1 MLTRQDL
8 VKLIEAWPDENGVS
22 SDPETYHAWM
32 ESEKIQFWRL
42 AREVLGFDRINALSE
57 KQVRLLDRCLAD
69 LFYKKPIYKV
79 TAEEI
84 LGQHELVTVHIAP
97 MEYEIAWKKFHK
109 KQTKH

>member
-1 MLTRQDL
+1 MLTRQEL

-22 SDPETYHAWM
+22 SDPKTYNAWM
-32 ESEKIQFWRL
+32 ESEKKQFWRL

-69 LFYKKPIYKV
+69 LFHKKPIYKM

-97 MEYEIAWKKFHK
+97 IEYEIAWEKFHE

>member
-1 MLTRQDL
+1 MLTRQEL

-22 SDPETYHAWM
+22 SDHETYNAWM
-32 ESEKIQFWRL
+32 ESEKKQFWRL

-69 LFYKKPIYKV
+69 LFHKKPIYKMS
-79 TAEEI
+79 AEEI
-84 LGQHELVTVHIAP
+84 LGQHELVTVHIATV
-97 MEYEIAWKKFHK
+97 EYEIALEKFHE